1 MEISGE
7 LPGCDTARQCVVDF
21 NSGSRTVV
29 RAQANTN
36 FLDVDPMTALPN
48 LAVIHGKSTG
58 AKDERGRF
66 VSGPA
71 NTGRP
76 VGARNRQSAELMK
89 IVRAMGNRAA
99 ANLSDALDAKEQW
112 ATTLVLRYCLP
123 SSRTQEMHGADPEDI
138 KEAFVAGD
146 ISADE
151 MKAIATAIEK
161 LKSVADIDDLRN
173 RLGELEQLLNAN
185 R

>member
-1 MEISGE
+1 
-7 LPGCDTARQCVVDF
+7 
-21 NSGSRTVV
+21 
-29 RAQANTN
+29 
-36 FLDVDPMTALPN
+36 MTTPPN
-48 LAVIHGKSTG
+48 LSVIHGKSTV

-76 VGARNRQSAELMK
+76 VGSRNKQSAELMK

-123 SSRTQEMHGADPEDI
+123 SARTQEMHGADPEDI
-138 KEAFVAGD
+138 KEAFIAGD

-173 RLGELEQLLNAN
+173 RLSELEQLLNAGK
-185 R
+185 

>member
-1 MEISGE
+1 MNNVTPLSIN
-7 LPGCDTARQCVVDF
+7 P
-21 NSGSRTVV
+21 
-29 RAQANTN
+29 
-36 FLDVDPMTALPN
+36 
-48 LAVIHGKSTG
+48 VILNGDR
-58 AKDERGRF
+58 DEKGRWLRG
-66 VSGPA
+66 P
-71 NTGRP
+71 GRP
-76 VGARNRQSAELMK
+76 LGSKNKQSSDLMK
-89 IVRAMGNRAA
+89 AVRAMGNRAV

-123 SSRTQEMHGADPEDI
+123 NARTQEMHGADPDDI
-138 KEAFVAGD
+138 KEAFLAGD

-173 RLGELEQLLNAN
+173 RLSELEQLLEC

>member
-1 MEISGE
+1 MNA
-7 LPGCDTARQCVVDF
+7 PP
-21 NSGSRTVV
+21 
-29 RAQANTN
+29 N
-36 FLDVDPMTALPN
+36 F
-48 LAVIHGKSTG
+48 AVILGKSSV

-66 VSGPA
+66 VSGPG

-76 VGARNRQSAELMK
+76 RGSRNKQSAELMK
-89 IVRAMGNRAA
+89 VVRAMGNRAV

-123 SSRTQEMHGADPEDI
+123 SARTQEMHGAEPEDI
-138 KEAFVAGD
+138 KEAFIAGD

-161 LKSVADIDDLRN
+161 LKSVADIDDLRD
-173 RLGELEQLLNAN
+173 RLGELEQFLNAN
-185 R
+185 K